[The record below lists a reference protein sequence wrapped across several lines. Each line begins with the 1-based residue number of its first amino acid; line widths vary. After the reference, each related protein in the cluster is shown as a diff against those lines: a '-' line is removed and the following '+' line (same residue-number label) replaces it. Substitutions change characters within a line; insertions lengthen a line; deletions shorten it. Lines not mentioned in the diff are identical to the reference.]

1 MPRRQLLKL
10 AFLDGK
16 KSSRIETREFRMQEL
31 KMKLKT
37 GTALLKEME
46 SLKGISNI
54 RLRLVERRI
63 SIATGDNRCTV
74 SPLPALSRPIDRAG
88 NTDCHRHKCVSGH
101 YKNRERG
108 H

>member
-1 MPRRQLLKL
+1 
-10 AFLDGK
+10 
-16 KSSRIETREFRMQEL
+16 MQEL

-63 SIATGDNRCTV
+63 SIATGDTRCTV
-74 SPLPALSRPIDRAG
+74 SPPPALSRPIDRAG
-88 NTDCHRHKCVSGH
+88 NTGGHRH
-101 YKNRERG
+101 
-108 H
+108 